1 MPLQKE
7 DTSMTPRLADI
18 VNRQR
23 TARSRDAMFACV
35 VVLAA
40 ILGAITVGTAAN
52 AASPHHLARH
62 G

>member
-1 MPLQKE
+1 
-7 DTSMTPRLADI
+7 MTPRLADI

-40 ILGAITVGTAAN
+40 ILGATTVGTAAN